1 MNNENRLIIAKK
13 YAQAFINIFK
23 KKLVFDDLK
32 KLESFS
38 EYLRKNRNIF
48 VYAKLSLIDI
58 SVKKEVFDKLLSSFN
73 LGDFFSDLVNLL
85 IKHNRISLLP
95 EVLDNIIKIYKN
107 DNNIME
113 FNVIS
118 SDKLTE
124 NRLNLIK
131 TFLSNKTQKDIIIK
145 EKIDPNLI
153 AGLKIYSDEFEWQ
166 NSIRHQLNLLE
177 RS

>member
-38 EYLRKNRNIF
+38 QYLRKNRNIF

-58 SVKKEVFDKLLSSFN
+58 SVKKEVFDKLLFSFN
-73 LGDFFSDLVNLL
+73 LGNFFSDLVNLL

-131 TFLSNKTQKDIIIK
+131 TFLSNKTQKYIIIK

-166 NSIRHQLNLLE
+166 NSIRHRLNLLE